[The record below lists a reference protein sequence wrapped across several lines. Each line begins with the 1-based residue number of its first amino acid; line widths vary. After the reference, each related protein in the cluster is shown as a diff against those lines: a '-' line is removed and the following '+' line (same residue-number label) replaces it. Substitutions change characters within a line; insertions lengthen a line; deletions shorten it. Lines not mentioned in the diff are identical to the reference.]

1 MSNQMTVNQQV
12 AKLRKLTIRQ
22 AETSDD
28 SRLFVINQ
36 AKPQRGNINITVG
49 GHGGEKH
56 TIQAPATF
64 IPVDL
69 SNQLEKDL
77 ILRNPNF
84 RRIHASGHVCIVHG
98 DDAEAFLQR
107 PEVQREYQRIYGAH
121 ANIVQS
127 DSVVVEQGNENLT
140 NQGEATLEERAIKDG
155 INPFIVNMLNRA
167 ETGENPAD
175 LISELDAQ
183 LTTLDIASVRF
194 LADNCAVAPIK
205 EWATEAV
212 GLLG

>member
-1 MSNQMTVNQQV
+1 MSNLTLNQHV

-22 AETSDD
+22 AEVNTD

-56 TIQAPATF
+56 TIQAPATY

-69 SNQLEKDL
+69 SNQLEKEL

-84 RRIHASGHVCIVHG
+84 RRIHAGGHICIVDG

-107 PEVQREYQRIYGAH
+107 PEVEREYQRIYGEH
-121 ANIVQS
+121 ATVRQT
-127 DSVVVEQGNENLT
+127 DSVIVGDTDHNIMQP
-140 NQGEATLEERAIKDG
+140 GEATIEDRALEAG
-155 INPFIVNMLNRA
+155 INPFIVNMLSRA
-167 ETGENPAD
+167 ESGESVAD
-175 LISELDAQ
+175 LISELDQQ
-183 LTTLDIASVRF
+183 LTTLDMVSVRF
-194 LADNCAVAPIK
+194 LADNCAVPQIK
-205 EWATEAV
+205 EWATEAAS
-212 GLLG
+212 LLAD